1 MTLPCTILSIFC
13 SRMSCDR
20 VICNPLSSTNTLGL
34 CSTNGSMTFPRQHHF
49 PLVSSRRG
57 TGRGGNMAHSLGSLR
72 RSHTD
77 EPTNYMSL
85 RGIES
90 VGYAGSVQP
99 GALPN
104 AGNVSGPCN
113 ILGLSLDHVRALQ
126 NLSFRSAKN
135 THARHAHTQAH
146 LPLTATSNMHRTSQE
161 PRTFTRGRRNMM
173 VNQTGCSA
181 IEATRKSFQPPP
193 SPLSERSIQ
202 ISK

>member
-1 MTLPCTILSIFC
+1 
-13 SRMSCDR
+13 MSCDR

-104 AGNVSGPCN
+104 AGNVSGPCD

-173 VNQTGCSA
+173 VNQAGCSA